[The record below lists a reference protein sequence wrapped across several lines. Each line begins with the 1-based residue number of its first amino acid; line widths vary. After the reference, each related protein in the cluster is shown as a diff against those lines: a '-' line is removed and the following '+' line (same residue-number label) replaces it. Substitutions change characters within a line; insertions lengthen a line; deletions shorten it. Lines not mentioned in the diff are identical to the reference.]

1 MNLDKN
7 MRDMLIKIMQ
17 LLEAISNELDALQC
31 DSNIERKVKELL
43 QVQIKTSIADVL
55 MSIETLYEVEF
66 ALEEG
71 TGLLTVYV
79 IARENFNG
87 YENASTN

>member
-1 MNLDKN
+1 MSGQ
-7 MRDMLIKIMQ
+7 I
-17 LLEAISNELDALQC
+17 LEAISNELDALQC

-79 IARENFNG
+79 IALENFNG
-87 YENASTN
+87 YENA

>member
-1 MNLDKN
+1 
-7 MRDMLIKIMQ
+7 MQ

-55 MSIETLYEVEF
+55 MLIETLYEVEF

-79 IARENFNG
+79 IALENFNG